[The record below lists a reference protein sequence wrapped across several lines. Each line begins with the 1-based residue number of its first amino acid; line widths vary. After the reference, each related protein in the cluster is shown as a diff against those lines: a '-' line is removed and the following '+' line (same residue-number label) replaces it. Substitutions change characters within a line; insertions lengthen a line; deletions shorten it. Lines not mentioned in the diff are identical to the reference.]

1 MCVATADISTFVI
14 INARHFNQRT
24 NARQEAVSRCAYGGT
39 QVGGSPAL
47 TQSCVSV
54 MHVPNALMFKI
65 YKDCLTS
72 FLKYQ
77 ICIPYARQY
86 SSRFVH
92 FFPTF

>member
-1 MCVATADISTFVI
+1 MVCVATADISTFVI

-24 NARQEAVSRCAYGGT
+24 NAKQEAVSHCAYGGT
-39 QVGGSPAL
+39 QVGGTPAL

-72 FLKYQ
+72 FLKHLIYTVLHIFAQ
-77 ICIPYARQY
+77 FGLFIM
-86 SSRFVH
+86 
-92 FFPTF
+92 

>member
-1 MCVATADISTFVI
+1 MVCVATADISTFVI

-24 NARQEAVSRCAYGGT
+24 NARQEAVSHCAYGGT

-54 MHVPNALMFKI
+54 MHVPNALLFKI

-72 FLKYQ
+72 FLKHLIYIVISVQ
-77 ICIPYARQY
+77 LWN
-86 SSRFVH
+86 FKDGG
-92 FFPTF
+92 T